1 MNPAIP
7 IIKEFEG
14 CKLKAYLCPANVWT
28 IGYGHTDGVKEGD
41 EITQQEADRLLVS
54 DVDLFTTGVQR
65 LVTSDINRNQ
75 LGALV
80 SFAFNLGL
88 GNLRHSTLLKLVNAG
103 DFVGAAN
110 QFPRWNKAG
119 GKVLAGLTRR
129 REAEKQLFLKE
140 NDAA

>member
-7 IIKEFEG
+7 LIKEFEG
-14 CKLKAYLCPANVWT
+14 CKLKAYLCPAGVWT

-41 EITQQEADRLLVS
+41 EITQQEADRLLAN
-54 DVDLFTTGVQR
+54 DVHSFSAGVQR

-75 LGALV
+75 LGALT
-80 SFAFNLGL
+80 SFAFNVGL
-88 GNLRHSTLLKLVNAG
+88 GNLRHSTLLRLVNKG

-110 QFPRWNKAG
+110 QFSRWNKAG

-129 REAEKQLFLKE
+129 REAEKKLFLKE
-140 NDAA
+140 ENEL

>member
-7 IIKEFEG
+7 LIKEFEG
-14 CKLKAYLCPANVWT
+14 CKLKAYKCPAGVWT

-41 EITQQEADRLLVS
+41 EITQQEADRLLAD
-54 DVDLFTTGVQR
+54 DVHSFSAGVQR

-75 LGALV
+75 LGALT
-80 SFAFNLGL
+80 SFAFNVGL
-88 GNLRHSTLLKLVNAG
+88 GNLRHSTLLRLVNKG

-129 REAEKQLFLKE
+129 REAERKLFLKE
-140 NDAA
+140 ENEL

>member
-1 MNPAIP
+1 MNPAVQL
-7 IIKEFEG
+7 IKEFEG
-14 CKLKAYLCPANVWT
+14 CKLKAYKCPADVWT

-41 EITQQEADRLLVS
+41 EITQQEADRLLAA
-54 DVDLFTTGVQR
+54 DVDLFTSGVQR

-110 QFPRWNKAG
+110 QFPRWNKAA
-119 GKVLAGLTRR
+119 GKVLPGLVRR

-140 NDAA
+140 EDAS